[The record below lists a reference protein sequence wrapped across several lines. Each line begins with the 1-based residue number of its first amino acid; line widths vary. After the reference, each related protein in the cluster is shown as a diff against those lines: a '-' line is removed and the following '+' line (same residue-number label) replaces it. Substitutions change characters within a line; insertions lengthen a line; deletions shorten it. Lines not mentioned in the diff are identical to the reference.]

1 MYKETTFVCEHCGK
15 EFNSEQECRKHEESH
30 TEDFT
35 YSTNEE
41 IAERLS
47 HFAEWSSNY
56 RIGNEVLGMP
66 IESFD
71 NLMGEAARRLRKDE

>member
-30 TEDFT
+30 IEDFT
-35 YSTNEE
+35 YNTNEE

-47 HFAEWSSNY
+47 HFAEWSSHY

-66 IESFD
+66 IESFC
-71 NLMGEAARRLRKDE
+71 NLMKEAARRLRKDE